1 MLLFSHSRFSVSNI
15 ESSTIKDSR
24 RINSIQEHK
33 DYIYVGVLSYD
44 KKEYTNLVK
53 LKKANLTVEK
63 EIKVEFS
70 PLEIKKQNN
79 KLYLLHFS
87 YNTDPVWGGVMTI
100 FDLQNETIKEVEIP
114 IIANRVF
121 LENDKILFSSSY
133 SDQYVEYSLKNDS
146 LKKQNSAKRIK
157 SNIVSF

>member
-1 MLLFSHSRFSVSNI
+1 MSNI